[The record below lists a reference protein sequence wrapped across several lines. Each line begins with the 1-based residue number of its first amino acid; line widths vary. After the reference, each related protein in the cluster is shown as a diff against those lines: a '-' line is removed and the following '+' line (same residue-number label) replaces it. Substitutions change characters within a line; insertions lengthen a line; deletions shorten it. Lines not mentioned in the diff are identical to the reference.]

1 MTETIDPTVAAN
13 TAGNMVASAQLTKP
27 LLNPAGALFAPI
39 TVGVGNALSGF
50 LNPTAYINPN
60 AGGTGTT
67 TASGSTGTGQTVQG

>member
-1 MTETIDPTVAAN
+1 
-13 TAGNMVASAQLTKP
+13 MVANAQLTKP
-27 LLNPAGALFAPI
+27 LNPAGALFAPL

-67 TASGSTGTGQTVQG
+67 TSSGNVGPARM